1 MQRFSFEVLQ
11 SGRSITVLR
20 SVRLPDLNTVWDKV
34 AELAEGIEAPGS
46 QIRVTDESG
55 QTLILV
61 GVSPSQDL
69 AA

>member
-55 QTLILV
+55 HTVVLV
-61 GVSPSQDL
+61 GVAPSQDL